1 MHFYPVDD
9 AREVL
14 SIALESGR
22 SRGGKPAAPEQ
33 RGQQEP
39 HDQNT
44 PGLVAT
50 QGLSETN

>member
-14 SIALESGR
+14 TIALESGR
-22 SRGGKPAAPEQ
+22 SRGGKPVPPEQ

-39 HDQNT
+39 HDQNA

-50 QGLSETN
+50 PGLSEKN